1 MLDGEIREQAMLKTA
16 LIASQRSVE
25 ELTQV
30 IVLDNIGRL
39 NAKYAKRNYWYFYFL
54 GILSLH
60 LNITN
65 NNSKYNRKCLSESLS
80 K

>member
-39 NAKYAKRNYWYFYFL
+39 NAKYAKRNY
-54 GILSLH
+54 
-60 LNITN
+60 
-65 NNSKYNRKCLSESLS
+65 
-80 K
+80 